1 MKRRL
6 ACMTGLLLLCLQPVV
21 SFAADAEEA
30 ARLYQAEQWS
40 EAATA
45 YQAVIETQP
54 QNAQAHYRLAVAL
67 RHLGRYDEAG
77 VELDQAAVAGV
88 PPSFAEAERARL
100 EAAAG
105 DGPGA
110 IAALTRAAEAGF
122 ANPAAITGD
131 AALAALADQPGFEA
145 ALARISKNAAPC
157 QMDPTFRQFDFW
169 VGDWEVK
176 GADGTVYGH
185 NRIDNE
191 EHGCVLV
198 EHWTGSTGNT
208 GQSIN
213 FYDAHAGEWV
223 QVWNGL
229 GIQIEMRGGLEQ
241 GSMVL
246 TGEIHYLASGDH
258 RRFRGTWT
266 PLDGGVVRQFF
277 EESSDGGA
285 SWATWFEGFYHPAKT
300 QAPEAPILEP

>member
-1 MKRRL
+1 MTPRFPSS
-6 ACMTGLLLLCLQPVV
+6 ACLLLLFLLPAA
-21 SFAADAEEA
+21 SIAADADEA
-30 ARLYQAEQWS
+30 AQLYQAEQWS
-40 EAATA
+40 AAATA

-54 QNAQAHYRLAVAL
+54 KNPQARYRLAVAL

-77 VELDQAAVAGV
+77 VQLDGAAAAGV
-88 PPSFAEAERARL
+88 PPSFTEAERARL
-100 EAAAG
+100 KAAAG

-110 IAALTRAAEAGF
+110 VAALTRAAEAGF

-145 ALARISKNAAPC
+145 ALSRISKNAAPC
-157 QMDPTFRQFDFW
+157 QVDPTFRQFDFW

-191 EHGCVLV
+191 EQGCVLV

-246 TGEIHYLASGDH
+246 TGEIHYLASGDQ
-258 RRFRGTWT
+258 RSFRGTWT
-266 PLDGGVVRQFF
+266 PQDGGVVRQFF
-277 EESSDGGA
+277 EESTDGGA
-285 SWATWFEGFYHPAKT
+285 SWATWFEGFYHPVKP
-300 QAPEAPILEP
+300 QVPHAPTLEP